1 MIRRILAFLLLL
13 WLLGFAWF
21 ALLLPQPLGPQ
32 RSDAIVVLTGGN
44 KRIDRGLEL
53 MGKGEAQRML
63 ISGVG
68 RNVKPEELA
77 ARYPGFAKQFDGLE
91 NLYQEFKDQKFVVL
105 GFPSNQ
111 FNKQEPVSNE
121 DMLET
126 CRVNFGVTFPL
137 NEKINVNGP
146 DASPLFQWL
155 KQEKRGILN
164 SEIKWNFT
172 KFLINREGEV
182 VKRYPPTTEPKS
194 IVKDIEKLL

>member
-1 MIRRILAFLLLL
+1 MTLPDFSLIRSNGEPYTFNQYNNHVIL
-13 WLLGFAWF
+13 
-21 ALLLPQPLGPQ
+21 
-32 RSDAIVVLTGGN
+32 IVNTAT
-44 KRIDRGLEL
+44 EC
-53 MGKGEAQRML
+53 
-63 ISGVG
+63 
-68 RNVKPEELA
+68 
-77 ARYPGFAKQFDGLE
+77 GFAKQFDGLE

-121 DMLET
+121 EMLET

>member
-1 MIRRILAFLLLL
+1 MTLPDFTLIRSNGEPYTFNQYNDHVIL
-13 WLLGFAWF
+13 
-21 ALLLPQPLGPQ
+21 
-32 RSDAIVVLTGGN
+32 IVNTAT
-44 KRIDRGLEL
+44 EC
-53 MGKGEAQRML
+53 
-63 ISGVG
+63 
-68 RNVKPEELA
+68 
-77 ARYPGFAKQFDGLE
+77 GFAKQFDGLE

>member
-77 ARYPGFAKQFDGLE
+77 ARYPGFAKQFDCC
-91 NLYQEFKDQKFVVL
+91 VAL
-105 GFPSNQ
+105 GFEAVDTRSNA
-111 FNKQEPVSNE
+111 
-121 DMLET
+121 LEVA
-126 CRVNFGVTFPL
+126 RWMARRGYKSLRLVTSDWHMRRAEFEIERALPA
-137 NEKINVNGP
+137 NVAVYP
-146 DASPLFQWL
+146 DAVRTQPSFGQLWVEYH
-155 KQEKRGILN
+155 K
-164 SEIKWNFT
+164 
-172 KFLINREGEV
+172 
-182 VKRYPPTTEPKS
+182 Y
-194 IVKDIEKLL
+194 LLRRLGALVGA

>member
-1 MIRRILAFLLLL
+1 MTLPDFSLIRSNGEPYTFNQYNNHVIL
-13 WLLGFAWF
+13 
-21 ALLLPQPLGPQ
+21 
-32 RSDAIVVLTGGN
+32 IVNTAT
-44 KRIDRGLEL
+44 EC
-53 MGKGEAQRML
+53 
-63 ISGVG
+63 
-68 RNVKPEELA
+68 
-77 ARYPGFAKQFDGLE
+77 GFAKQFDGLE

-126 CRVNFGVTFPL
+126 CLVNFGVTFPL

-146 DASPLFQWL
+146 GASPLFQWL

>member
-1 MIRRILAFLLLL
+1 MTLPDFSLIRSNGEPYTFNQYNNHVIL
-13 WLLGFAWF
+13 
-21 ALLLPQPLGPQ
+21 
-32 RSDAIVVLTGGN
+32 IVNTAT
-44 KRIDRGLEL
+44 EC
-53 MGKGEAQRML
+53 
-63 ISGVG
+63 
-68 RNVKPEELA
+68 
-77 ARYPGFAKQFDGLE
+77 GFAKQFDGLE

-182 VKRYPPTTEPKS
+182 VKRYPPTTEPNS
-194 IVKDIEKLL
+194 IVKDIAKLL

>member
-1 MIRRILAFLLLL
+1 MTLPDFSLIRSNGEPYTFNQYNDQVIL
-13 WLLGFAWF
+13 
-21 ALLLPQPLGPQ
+21 
-32 RSDAIVVLTGGN
+32 IVNTAT
-44 KRIDRGLEL
+44 EC
-53 MGKGEAQRML
+53 
-63 ISGVG
+63 
-68 RNVKPEELA
+68 
-77 ARYPGFAKQFDGLE
+77 GFAKQFDGLE

-126 CRVNFGVTFPL
+126 CLVNFGVTFPL

>member
-1 MIRRILAFLLLL
+1 MTLPDFSLIRSNGEPYTFNQYNDHVIL
-13 WLLGFAWF
+13 
-21 ALLLPQPLGPQ
+21 
-32 RSDAIVVLTGGN
+32 IVNTAT
-44 KRIDRGLEL
+44 EC
-53 MGKGEAQRML
+53 
-63 ISGVG
+63 
-68 RNVKPEELA
+68 
-77 ARYPGFAKQFDGLE
+77 GFAKQFDGLE

-126 CRVNFGVTFPL
+126 CRVNFGVTLPL

-155 KQEKRGILN
+155 KKEKRGILN